1 MRCKTSEAELTLLTT
16 LTQGESRTHPAYLF
30 FTFWNSF
37 QMSTVLN
44 MVSPL
49 YERPILNSFSDCDTD
64 FGETSQWSD
73 EHRWNSPGFLNV
85 EYLQPNLPNDGE
97 CHFFLHCIYVCS
109 IHSSLWCLR
118 PPKIETENGL
128 KYV

>member
-85 EYLQPNLPNDGE
+85 EYNQPNLPNDGE
-97 CHFFLHCIYVCS
+97 CHFFLTAFTSAIFSHLCGIFGSNWVQKLHKS
-109 IHSSLWCLR
+109 Q
-118 PPKIETENGL
+118 
-128 KYV
+128 